1 MFTYRSPIRANRL
14 NKAEVDFARDQR
26 LKEIEMWSVIQEI
39 LICFCFLS
47 LLYIVTYSNRPSN
60 SFLEVNHLRKY
71 FLNSRQ
77 INYNYTDVSCF
88 SNIFHLEKKND
99 V

>member
-1 MFTYRSPIRANRL
+1 MFTYRSPIHANRL

-26 LKEIEMWSVIQEI
+26 LKEIQMWSVIQEI
-39 LICFCFLS
+39 LIYFCFLS

-77 INYNYTDVSCF
+77 IDCDYTKVSLPCKILH
-88 SNIFHLEKKND
+88 IF
-99 V
+99 